1 MSNVVKFTN
10 EIITRINMGLPL
22 AIGAGL
28 ISAGG
33 SLLGNLLGFGS
44 QAATNKAQ
52 MELAKYQYEKNLEM
66 WNRQNEY
73 NLPSAQRQRLIDAG
87 LNPALMY
94 GSGHISNVAADAPSY
109 DAPHL
114 SAYTNFGDFGASG
127 AINAYLSAS
136 KNVAEVDN
144 IEEDTNVKKWN
155 QQLVQMQRY
164 QIINDIAETQLRI
177 ARTQIEK
184 KYWEGLAKSSY
195 EKLKQEVDNLELQG
209 DYIKAEARERNA
221 SAELTEENA
230 ETVRQSRPQIIKN
243 LAAQGDLLNKQA
255 LAAVAAANASNASAN
270 ASNATARN
278 QLAQAQKA
286 QVETKKALEELA
298 RFQHRRPEQL
308 EAFVNQKVYESYL
321 AGEKVTEQIFKN
333 WLIQYNVE
341 TGINP
346 TETGMSGL
354 INKAAHSLN
363 ALINGFP
370 EYKPAHTRIR
380 KKK

>member
-1 MSNVVKFTN
+1 MP
-10 EIITRINMGLPL
+10 LPL

-28 ISAGG
+28 ITAGG

-73 NLPSAQRQRLIDAG
+73 NLPSAQRQRLLDAG

-94 GSGHISNVAADAPSY
+94 GSGHISNTAADAPSY

-136 KNVAEVDN
+136 KNVAEIDN

-177 ARTQIEK
+177 ARTQTEK
-184 KYWEGLAKSSY
+184 KYWDGIAKSSY
-195 EKLKQEVDNLELQG
+195 EKLKNEVDNLELQG
-209 DYIKAEARERNA
+209 DYIKAQARGANA

-230 ETVRQSRPQIIKN
+230 ETVRQSRPQIIRN
-243 LAAQGDLLNKQA
+243 LVLQGNLFNKQA
-255 LAAVAAANASNASAN
+255 LAAVAAANASNAAAN

-286 QVETKKALEELA
+286 QVDTKIALEELA
-298 RFQHRRPEQL
+298 RLNHRRPEQL
-308 EAFVNQKVYESYL
+308 EAFVNQKVYESML
-321 AGEKVTEQIFKN
+321 SGEKVTEQTFKN

-370 EYKPAHTRIR
+370 EYKPAHTRNR

>member
-1 MSNVVKFTN
+1 
-10 EIITRINMGLPL
+10 MGLPL

-28 ISAGG
+28 ITAGG

-94 GSGHISNVAADAPSY
+94 GNGHISNTSADAPSY

-114 SAYTNFGDFGASG
+114 GAYTNFGDFGASG
-127 AINAYLSAS
+127 AVNAYLSAS
-136 KNVAEVDN
+136 KAVSEIDN

-209 DYIKAEARERNA
+209 DYIEAQARGANA

-230 ETVRQSRPQIIKN
+230 ETVRQSRQYIIRN
-243 LAAQGDLLNKQA
+243 LVLQGNLLNKQA
-255 LAAVAAANASNASAN
+255 LAAVAAANASNAAAN
-270 ASNATARN
+270 ASNATAKN

-286 QVETKKALEELA
+286 QVDTKIALEELA
-298 RFQHRRPEQL
+298 RLLHRRPEQL
-308 EAFVNQKVYESYL
+308 ESFVNQKVYESML
-321 AGEKVTEQIFKN
+321 AGEKVTEQMFKN

-370 EYKPAHTRIR
+370 VYKPAHTKNR
-380 KKK
+380 KNK